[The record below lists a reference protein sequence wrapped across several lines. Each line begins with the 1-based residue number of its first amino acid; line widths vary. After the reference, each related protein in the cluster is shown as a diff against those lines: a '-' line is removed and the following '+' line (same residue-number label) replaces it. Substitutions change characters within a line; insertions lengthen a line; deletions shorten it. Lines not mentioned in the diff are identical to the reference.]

1 MSGLA
6 AQKYGTAMP
15 KIAGARSAAL
25 QLDTQQKK
33 RSGLCA
39 PCRTMPRHVPPK
51 YLGTTLGTT
60 IFLKLNYTRY

>member
-15 KIAGARSAAL
+15 KTAGGAFRRVE
-25 QLDTQQKK
+25 QDTQQKK

-39 PCRTMPRHVPPK
+39 PCRTILHHVRTEI
-51 YLGTTLGTT
+51 LGCNLGA
-60 IFLKLNYTRY
+60 IF